1 MLPGITNYWLFSLLG
16 LLPQFSL
23 PQQGYKE
30 HQDLQ
35 AVPHPLC
42 MSRTVVTKRFHLSHL
57 SEEDKKDGT
66 LQEICS
72 VLGTCLLL
80 RAGYEMRSSGDKA

>member
-16 LLPQFSL
+16 LLPQFAL

-42 MSRTVVTKRFHLSHL
+42 MSHTVVTKRLHLSHL
-57 SEEDKKDGT
+57 SEKDKKDGT
-66 LQEICS
+66 LQGICW